1 MDPKKDLASRIHR
14 ELTTADIFPAHIRI
28 DGECA
33 AVQTVE
39 EHCLKAAEHAMEALN
54 SAGLANCA
62 YLAGLMHDAGK
73 MSDAFRSYLIGGSLG
88 KPVRRGSVNHTFA
101 GVRLILEREHG
112 NGSDP
117 MQKIAAEHIAYA
129 IGAHHGLFDLID
141 IDGVSGFDYRLIK
154 SGDDIDEAVR
164 RHASSGAADTIERLL
179 PLCARE
185 IARVYAMLSNM
196 KELKFYSG
204 LISRLLLSAVIE
216 GDRRDTAE
224 FMLGRRQPKAPEL
237 GEDIWQEC
245 LRRLEDKLLSIPQ
258 ATPIAVGRAILSE
271 RCKAFARRPGGI
283 YRLNLPTGAGKTL
296 SSLRFALAHAQRHNK
311 RRIFFVIP
319 LLAIIEQNAKII
331 REAIGDD
338 SLILEHHSNVLPI
351 CETGELDERELLAE
365 SWEAPIIITTLVQML
380 NTMFSHKTAC
390 IRRFHSLC
398 GSVIVFDE
406 VQTVPPKMLS
416 LFNQTLVFLSEVC
429 GATIVLCSAT
439 QPALEQAARPLPYAP
454 EQIVPRDEKIWKLF
468 RRTYIENQGTMS
480 LDEIAAFSEKLLEE
494 KDSLLI
500 VCNLKSEAAL
510 LYQKLQRLGAEC
522 FHMSSSMCMAHR
534 LATLE
539 AMEQAKKRSK
549 VLCVSTQ
556 VLEAGVDISFACV
569 IRLQAGMDSVVQ
581 AAGRCNRNG
590 ESPEPGRVFVIRCA
604 GENLPRLPDIKN
616 GRKATAD
623 LFSVFNGDYSS
634 DEAISQYYSFYYG
647 AVKGGYQDCY
657 CKDVNTSLYSMLSDN
672 RSFIKSD
679 SPYFL
684 NQAYKTA
691 GLHFSVFDE
700 DTTDVI
706 VPHGKGVE
714 YAQDLFSDR
723 AERDWTYLDGLIGRL
738 KPYTVSIYSYQKEQ
752 LESLGALIKTKT
764 GILVLRPEWY
774 DASLGLLSKQPGAD
788 FWEV

>member
-1 MDPKKDLASRIHR
+1 MK
-14 ELTTADIFPAHIRI
+14 T
-28 DGECA
+28 
-33 AVQTVE
+33 
-39 EHCLKAAEHAMEALN
+39 AEHALEALEHI
-54 SAGLANCA
+54 GLANCA
-62 YLAGLMHDAGK
+62 YLAGLIHDAGK
-73 MSDAFRSYLIGGSLG
+73 MSDAFRSYLIDGVLG
-88 KPVRRGSVNHTFA
+88 KSVRRGSVNHTFA
-101 GVRLILEREHG
+101 GVRLILERGHG
-112 NGSDP
+112 NTPDP

-129 IGAHHGLFDLID
+129 VGAHHGLFDLID
-141 IDGVSGFDYRLIK
+141 IEGGSGFEHRLSKPDSNIV
-154 SGDDIDEAVR
+154 EALG
-164 RHASSGAADTIERLL
+164 RHASSDGADAIERLL

-185 IARVYAMLSNM
+185 IASVYATLSNR

-204 LISRLLLSAVIE
+204 LLSRLLLSAVIE

-224 FMLGRRQPKAPEL
+224 FMLGHRPPKAPES
-237 GEDIWQEC
+237 GEGIWQEC
-245 LRRLEDKLLSIPQ
+245 LRRLEDKLSSIPQ
-258 ATPIAVGRAILSE
+258 ATPIAIGRSVLSE
-271 RCKAFARRPGGI
+271 RCKAFARKPGGI

-296 SSLRFALAHAQRHNK
+296 SSLRFALAHAQQHNK

-338 SLILEHHSNVLPI
+338 SLILEHHSNVLPA
-351 CETGELDERELLAE
+351 EGADELDARELLAE
-365 SWEAPIIITTLVQML
+365 SWEAPIVITTLVQML
-380 NTMFSHKTAC
+380 NTMFSHKTTC

-398 GSVIVFDE
+398 DSVIVFDE

-416 LFNQTLVFLSEVC
+416 LFNQTLMFLSEVC

-439 QPALEQAARPLPYAP
+439 QPALEQAARPLPYVP
-454 EQIVPRDEKIWKLF
+454 EQIVPRDAKIWELF

-494 KDSLLI
+494 QDSLLI

-510 LYQKLQRLGAEC
+510 LYQKLQGLDAEC

-534 LATLE
+534 RDKLE
-539 AMEQAKKRSK
+539 AMEQAKKRGK

-581 AAGRCNRNG
+581 TAGRCNRNG
-590 ESPEPGRVFVIRCA
+590 ESAEPGHVFVIRCA
-604 GENLPRLPDIKN
+604 GENLNRLQDIKN

-623 LFSVFNGDYSS
+623 LFSVFQGDYSS
-634 DEAISQYYSFYYG
+634 DEAISQYYGFYYG
-647 AVKGGYQDCY
+647 AVKGGYQDYY
-657 CKDVNTSLYSMLSDN
+657 CKDVNSSLYSMLSDN

-706 VPHGKGVE
+706 VPYGKGAE
-714 YAQDLFSDR
+714 YAQELFSDI
-723 AERDWTYLDGLIGRL
+723 AERDWAYLDELIGKL
-738 KPYTVSIYSYQKEQ
+738 KPYTVSIYGYQKEE
-752 LESLGALIKTKT
+752 LESLGALMKTKT
-764 GILVLRPEWY
+764 GILVLRSEWH
-774 DASLGLLSKQPGAD
+774 DESLGLLSKQPGAD